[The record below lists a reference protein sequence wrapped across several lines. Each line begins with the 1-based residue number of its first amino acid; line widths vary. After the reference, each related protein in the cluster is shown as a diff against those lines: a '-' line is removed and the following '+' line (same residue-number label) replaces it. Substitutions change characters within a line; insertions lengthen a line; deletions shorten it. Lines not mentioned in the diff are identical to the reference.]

1 MRGAKSFR
9 CRCYRYCTF
18 RCELSADIDFI
29 YKDLT
34 DNLPFCMSRYQLAL
48 IQQKILSG
56 IYVLSPLQVKFIKM
70 DDLSRFLHDTLPD
83 CPDIMIGRGS
93 DPDIRSVVLPSNKED
108 VLVLRGLSR
117 MLLRL
122 SQGNLLKDCD
132 RLEILAESFFDSL
145 QEMEKVDRLYRL
157 DLIASLRFIPSSLI
171 LDKVKPLVGDGIV
184 YKLISSLLSLP
195 IIDEDGNHRSD
206 ISFGMPPVGE
216 ITKVLFNIVIKDL
229 FDRSFSIRFPGLA
242 FSRFMHEVFIF
253 TSGNDEVFFN
263 EKAVYGLLEE
273 LSLLGN
279 IVSIGRGDDP
289 LPCYYTKIIYLDSY
303 GKVHVCNPIEYS

>member
-1 MRGAKSFR
+1 
-9 CRCYRYCTF
+9 
-18 RCELSADIDFI
+18 
-29 YKDLT
+29 
-34 DNLPFCMSRYQLAL
+34 
-48 IQQKILSG
+48 
-56 IYVLSPLQVKFIKM
+56 
-70 DDLSRFLHDTLPD
+70 
-83 CPDIMIGRGS
+83 
-93 DPDIRSVVLPSNKED
+93 
-108 VLVLRGLSR
+108 

-122 SQGNLLKDCD
+122 F
-132 RLEILAESFFDSL
+132 RESLRNPCFDSL

-242 FSRFMHEVFIF
+242 F
-253 TSGNDEVFFN
+253 
-263 EKAVYGLLEE
+263 
-273 LSLLGN
+273 
-279 IVSIGRGDDP
+279 IGRAQSAWKYRLYWARG
-289 LPCYYTKIIYLDSY
+289 
-303 GKVHVCNPIEYS
+303 